1 MNGGGTGLNNV
12 EGNGLLGQSKLQVAI
27 NGYKIVSKTIVS
39 ILVHTDYSYVIWT
52 LKNNCYCEIN
62 ISPKHISIARLR

>member
-39 ILVHTDYSYVIWT
+39 ILVHTDYSYVI
-52 LKNNCYCEIN
+52 
-62 ISPKHISIARLR
+62 